1 LQAGSPA
8 AAQPGSKAMPAWGI
22 GELPDAPEFTWRS
35 WTTLIGPG
43 LVLGGASIGGGEWLT
58 GPRVSALYGG
68 ALLWLATLSIVF
80 QVIYNLEISR
90 YTLYT
95 GEPILT
101 GKFRV
106 HPGPMFWLFVYLLLD
121 FGSVFPY
128 LAANAA
134 TPLAAVILGRLPGP
148 GDARL
153 LGALG
158 YIVFLAILVPLLVG
172 GKVYNSLKALMSF
185 KVFAV
190 LGFLSFLALFY
201 STPTTWFE
209 ILSGFLKF
217 GTLPVQGEGLPRGST
232 DNALL
237 AWLQGRPF
245 PALDLSMLGY
255 ITAMAAIS
263 GSGGLTNTQV
273 SGYTRDQG
281 WGMGRHVGAIPSVI
295 GGQQLQLAHVGMVFE
310 VSAESVRR
318 FRRWYRHVMRDQLA
332 VWMPACFLGLAL
344 PSMLSIQFLQRG
356 TEVPEAA
363 VAAMTADG
371 VARAV
376 GGGLG
381 PLFWYL
387 TIFCGFLVLAPSA
400 VTTADGVLRRWV
412 DVLWTASPALRR
424 LEPHRIRNVYFATL
438 LAYAC
443 FGLISLWMGR
453 PEKLLLWATTIYN
466 FALGFSCW
474 HVLAVNL
481 ILLPKEIRP
490 GWGIRIALVLSGMFF
505 FALGTVVTLRNFG
518 YI

>member
-1 LQAGSPA
+1 
-8 AAQPGSKAMPAWGI
+8 MPAWGR
-22 GELPDAPEFTWRS
+22 GELPDAPRFTYRNWAQ
-35 WTTLIGPG
+35 LLGPG

-58 GPRVSALYGG
+58 GPRISALYGG
-68 ALLWLATLSIVF
+68 SLLWLATLSIVF
-80 QVIYNLEISR
+80 QVFYNLEISR

-106 HPGPMFWLFVYLLLD
+106 LPGPMFWLFAYLLLD

-153 LGALG
+153 LSFLG
-158 YIVFLAILVPLLVG
+158 YAVFIVILVPLLVG

-190 LGFLSFLALFY
+190 LGFLSFLALVY
-201 STPTTWFE
+201 STPVTWVE
-209 ILSGFLKF
+209 IFSGFLKF
-217 GTLPVQGEGLPRGST
+217 GTLPVEPKGAT
-232 DNALL
+232 DNALI

-245 PALDLSMLGY
+245 PKLDLSMLGY

-295 GGQQLQLAHVGMVFE
+295 GGQSFQLAHVGMVFP
-310 VSAESVRR
+310 VTPESVGR
-318 FRRWYRHVMRDQLA
+318 FRRWYRHVLRDQLV
-332 VWMPACFLGLAL
+332 VWIPACFLGLAL
-344 PSMLSIQFLQRG
+344 PSMLSIQFLKRG
-356 TEVPEAA
+356 TEVPESA

-371 VARAV
+371 VASAV
-376 GGGLG
+376 GGSLG

-387 TIFCGFLVLAPSA
+387 T
-400 VTTADGVLRRWV
+400 
-412 DVLWTASPALRR
+412 
-424 LEPHRIRNVYFATL
+424 
-438 LAYAC
+438 
-443 FGLISLWMGR
+443 
-453 PEKLLLWATTIYN
+453 
-466 FALGFSCW
+466 
-474 HVLAVNL
+474 
-481 ILLPKEIRP
+481 
-490 GWGIRIALVLSGMFF
+490 
-505 FALGTVVTLRNFG
+505 
-518 YI
+518 

>member
-1 LQAGSPA
+1 LEAAATA
-8 AAQPGSKAMPAWGI
+8 AAQPGSKAMPAWGR
-22 GELPDAPEFTWRS
+22 GELPDAPHFTRRNWAQ
-35 WTTLIGPG
+35 LIGPG

-58 GPRVSALYGG
+58 GPRISALYGG
-68 ALLWLATLSIVF
+68 SLLWLATLSIVF
-80 QVIYNLEISR
+80 QVVYNLEISR

-106 HPGPMFWLFVYLLLD
+106 LPGPMFWLFAYLLLD

-148 GDARL
+148 QDARL
-153 LGALG
+153 LSALG
-158 YIVFLAILVPLLVG
+158 YGVFLAILVPLLVG

-201 STPTTWFE
+201 STPATWWE

-217 GTLPVQGEGLPRGST
+217 GTLPVQPKGST

-295 GGQQLQLAHVGMVFE
+295 GGQSFQLAHEGMVFE
-310 VSAESVRR
+310 ITAESVRR
-318 FRRWYRHVMRDQLA
+318 FRRWYRHVLRDQLA

-356 TEVPEAA
+356 TEVPESA

-371 VARAV
+371 VAAAV
-376 GGGLG
+376 GGPLG

-387 TIFCGFLVLAPSA
+387 TVFCGFLVLAPSA

-412 DVLWTASPALRR
+412 DVLWTASPALRK

-438 LAYAC
+438 LAYAS
-443 FGLISLWMGR
+443 FGLIALWAGR

-466 FALGFSCW
+466 FALGASCW
-474 HVLAVNL
+474 HVLVVNTTL
-481 ILLPKEIRP
+481 MPREIRP
-490 GWGIRIALVLSGMFF
+490 GWLMRAGLVVAGLFF
-505 FALGTVVTLRNFG
+505 LALGAVVTLRNFG
-518 YI
+518 YIG

>member
-1 LQAGSPA
+1 
-8 AAQPGSKAMPAWGI
+8 MPPWGV
-22 GELPDAPEFTWRS
+22 GELPEPPRFTWSS
-35 WTTLIGPG
+35 WATLLGPG

-58 GPRVSALYGG
+58 GPRISALYGG
-68 ALLWLATLSIVF
+68 SLLWLATLSIVG
-80 QVIYNLEISR
+80 QVFYNVEISR

-106 HPGPMFWLFVYLLLD
+106 LPGPMFWLFVYLLLD

-134 TPLAAVILGRLPGP
+134 TPLAAVILGRLPDA
-148 GDARL
+148 GDGRL
-153 LGALG
+153 LSALG
-158 YIVFLAILVPLLVG
+158 YAVFLAILVPLLVG

-190 LGFLSFLALFY
+190 LGFLSFLAFFY
-201 STPTTWFE
+201 STPSTWME
-209 ILSGFLKF
+209 ILTGFLKF
-217 GTLPVQGEGLPRGST
+217 GTLPVQVGELPKGNT

-237 AWLQGRPF
+237 ALFEGRTF
-245 PALDLSMLGY
+245 PKLDLSMLGY

-295 GGQQLQLAHVGMVFE
+295 GGQRLQLAHVGMVFL
-310 VSAESVRR
+310 VTAQSVRR
-318 FRRWYRHVMRDQLA
+318 FRRWYRHVLRDQLA

-344 PSMLSIQFLQRG
+344 PSMLSIQFLKRG
-356 TEVPEAA
+356 TEVPEAS
-363 VAAMTADG
+363 VAAMTAQG
-371 VARAV
+371 VATAV
-376 GGGLG
+376 GPQWG

-400 VTTADGVLRRWV
+400 VSTADGVLRRWV

-424 LEPHRIRNVYFATL
+424 LEPHRIRYVYFATL
-438 LAYAC
+438 LAYAT
-443 FGLISLWMGR
+443 FGLIALWWGR

-481 ILLPKEIRP
+481 TLLPKEIQP
-490 GWGIRIALVLSGMFF
+490 GWFIRLGLALAGLFF
-505 FALGTVVTLRNFG
+505 LALGAVVTLRNLG
-518 YI
+518 YIG